1 MVEDQHDGGPGA
13 QPPPADEQRG
23 RPGPDPSASGV
34 RPAAVPDAG
43 TASDS
48 APIAMMPH
56 GSFAPPGTVDPGTT
70 VYSPFADPASRT
82 PVPPPAPPLIEPS
95 AVPTTPGP
103 SPLPSS
109 SPFGDPLAAGATAPA
124 PLPTSAPAPAAVSAG
139 AGPGSPWRPPDAGIG
154 PFAGPGVA
162 GPGVA
167 GPGGAGPTP
176 AAMGPIASP
185 APFSVPGPAPSGF
198 APAGA
203 AGSGFAPSGP
213 PPLAGLP
220 AAPPQYDPR
229 QYGGGF
235 GAAGGAPAASMAA
248 WSAPAP
254 YGGASHSAL
263 TPGTSGSAP
272 PPAAAGR
279 PSARAAVVI
288 GIVSAVIASLITGG
302 LFVAFGRSSTAAS
315 SSPTT
320 SVPSGPPGTYLA
332 NPLDIHGL
340 LDAAQPSVVS
350 IRTDTT
356 SSAGSE
362 PLGAGSGVI
371 ITDSG
376 LVLTNAHVIAGA
388 SSMKV
393 ILFDGTTK
401 TATLVGSFPDDDVAL
416 VQIEDPGTVTPA
428 RLGTS
433 ATLKVGDPVIAI
445 GNALNLGGSPS
456 VTEGIVSA
464 KDRDIQTR
472 EGTLTNLIQTDAAIN
487 PGNSGGPLLDAS
499 GSVVGINTAII
510 NNAQNIGFAISIDVI
525 KPRIED
531 LKQGKGTVT
540 QDTAFLG
547 VSTQSLSDVTD
558 AVLQRYGVTA
568 TDGAFVSEVV
578 PGSAADAGGLQPGD
592 VITTID
598 GSPIAS
604 AADVGGVIRN
614 KKAGDSVT
622 IEFERQGQKQTATVT
637 LKSRAGG

>member
-1 MVEDQHDGGPGA
+1 M
-13 QPPPADEQRG
+13 
-23 RPGPDPSASGV
+23 PSAIGAA
-34 RPAAVPDAG
+34 PA
-43 TASDS
+43 
-48 APIAMMPH
+48 
-56 GSFAPPGTVDPGTT
+56 
-70 VYSPFADPASRT
+70 
-82 PVPPPAPPLIEPS
+82 L
-95 AVPTTPGP
+95 
-103 SPLPSS
+103 
-109 SPFGDPLAAGATAPA
+109 APA
-124 PLPTSAPAPAAVSAG
+124 PGPIPDPMAARGPVGPWGPPVGSPPG
-139 AGPGSPWRPPDAGIG
+139 AG
-154 PFAGPGVA
+154 
-162 GPGVA
+162 
-167 GPGGAGPTP
+167 
-176 AAMGPIASP
+176 
-185 APFSVPGPAPSGF
+185 SGF
-198 APAGA
+198 APTA
-203 AGSGFAPSGP
+203 ASSGFAPSGP

-220 AAPPQYDPR
+220 SAPPQYDP
-229 QYGGGF
+229 QQFGGGF
-235 GAAGGAPAASMAA
+235 GAAGGAPAATLPN
-248 WSAPAP
+248 W
-254 YGGASHSAL
+254 
-263 TPGTSGSAP
+263 AP
-272 PPAAAGR
+272 PGSVGPGAGAAAAVAAADGNG
-279 PSARAAVVI
+279 ARRAPTARSAVVI
-288 GIVSAVIASLITGG
+288 GVLSAVIASLITGG
-302 LFVAFGRSSTAAS
+302 LFVAFGRTSAVTSTGPS
-315 SSPTT
+315 T
-320 SVPSGPPGTYLA
+320 SAPSGPPGTYLS

-356 SSAGSE
+356 SSSGTE

-371 ITDSG
+371 ISESG

-388 SSMKV
+388 ASMKV

-401 TATLVGSFPDDDVAL
+401 AAALVGSFPDDDVAL
-416 VQIEDPGTVTPA
+416 VQIQDAGTVTPA

-433 ATLKVGDPVIAI
+433 ASLKVGDPVIAI

-540 QDTAFLG
+540 QTTAFLG

-578 PGSAADAGGLQPGD
+578 PGSAADEGGLQPGD
-592 VITTID
+592 VITSID
-598 GSPIAS
+598 GSAITS

-622 IEFERQGQKQTATVT
+622 IEYERQGQTQTATVT